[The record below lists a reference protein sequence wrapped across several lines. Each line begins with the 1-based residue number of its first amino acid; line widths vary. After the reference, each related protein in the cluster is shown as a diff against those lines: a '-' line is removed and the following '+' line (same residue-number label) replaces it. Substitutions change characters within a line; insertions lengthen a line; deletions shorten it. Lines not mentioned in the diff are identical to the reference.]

1 MSDID
6 WLGKLV
12 GHVRVVDVLG
22 HGGMGSVYVGY
33 DEKLG
38 RKVALKSIRDQD
50 RLDPATRAR
59 FQREAR
65 TLSQLDH
72 PNICR
77 IYDYV
82 EGEQADF
89 LVLELIA
96 GKSLKDVIREGK
108 TSHEERLALAEQVA
122 SALALAHE
130 RGIIHRDLKPAN
142 IMVTD
147 AGVAKVLDFGL
158 ARAARDQHAPALTV
172 TDAGVA
178 KVLDFGLARAARD
191 QHAPTLSVTPGEPL
205 ASTPEARAESGYVV
219 TQLGTLMGT
228 LAYMSPEQA
237 RGEDVAPA
245 SDMYSLGLV
254 LQELFTGQAP
264 FDLGVPAPELLQQAR
279 EGRTR
284 PVAGL
289 DPDLTALLGR
299 LKSIAPGARPSA
311 RDTLERIRWI
321 RSAPARRRKKRLA
334 VTAFAAL
341 AVLAA
346 GLGVASWRANREAA
360 RANREAE
367 TARRISEFLVDLFKT
382 SDPGRSRGNVVTA
395 RELLDAGA
403 RRLDTE
409 LSDQPRIQARLLDTV
424 GKVYMELG
432 LYEQAQPLQ
441 ERALKIRQATLGGED
456 PEVAESLAGLGILV
470 GRRGDVER
478 SAALLRQALGIQE
491 KVLGP
496 AHPRVAITLKA
507 LGVGARY
514 RSDWAEADRLYRKAL
529 AILEKALGP
538 EAPEV
543 ASTLN
548 NLGVNARDLGDY
560 MEAERLCRKA
570 LAIREKALG
579 PDHPDLADTLNNLG
593 VIASSGR
600 SDYVEADRLYRR
612 ALAIR
617 EKAIGPDS
625 LAVGEV
631 LNNLGVNARDLGD
644 YAEADHL
651 YRRSLVIRERVLG
664 PDHPAVSDILHNLGV
679 DACERGEYTEA
690 ERLFRRSL
698 AIQEKALGPDHPDLA
713 TTASE
718 LGWTLRN
725 QGRDREAEQILS
737 RAFRALEGSSYG
749 PGHELTL
756 EVAVNLSDVLRRR
769 GQPSEALGLALRAME
784 AVKKADPSSQERLSA
799 AHAALEAGLIAQAR
813 GDHPGAVKL
822 WEEGLSRDLE
832 RLLMPRGPSVKAS
845 LLLLLGRPA
854 EARPLLSPA
863 ALAYDVELAVR
874 AKQQGLSAV
883 GPSGSQAEAR

>member
-1 MSDID
+1 MSDTD

-22 HGGMGSVYVGY
+22 HGGMGSVYVGH

-65 TLSQLDH
+65 VLSQLDH

-82 EGEQADF
+82 EGEQTDF

-130 RGIIHRDLKPAN
+130 RGIIHRDIKPAN

-158 ARAARDQHAPALTV
+158 ARAARDQHAPTLT
-172 TDAGVA
+172 
-178 KVLDFGLARAARD
+178 
-191 QHAPTLSVTPGEPL
+191 VTPGEPL

-219 TQLGTLMGT
+219 TKLGTLVGTLAYMSPEQARGEAVTPGEPLASTPEARAESGYVVTKLGTLMGT

-237 RGEDVAPA
+237 RGEAVAPA

-254 LQELFTGQAP
+254 LQELFTGQVP

-321 RSAPARRRKKRLA
+321 RSAPARRRKKMLA

-367 TARRISEFLVDLFKT
+367 TARRTSEFLVDLFKT

-403 RRLDTE
+403 RRLDNE

-424 GKVYMELG
+424 GKVYMALG

-507 LGVGARY
+507 QGVGARY

-538 EAPEV
+538 EDPEV

-560 MEAERLCRKA
+560 VEAERLCRKA

-617 EKAIGPDS
+617 EKALGPDH

-644 YAEADHL
+644 YAEADRL
-651 YRRSLVIRERVLG
+651 YRRSLAIRERALG

-679 DACERGEYTEA
+679 NACERGEYTEA

-713 TTASE
+713 MTASE

-799 AHAALEAGLIAQAR
+799 AHAALEAGLMAQAR
-813 GDHPGAVKL
+813 GDHQGAVKL

-863 ALAYDVELAVR
+863 ALAYDVELATR
-874 AKQQGLSAV
+874 AK
-883 GPSGSQAEAR
+883 

>member
-1 MSDID
+1 MSDTD

-22 HGGMGSVYVGY
+22 HGGMGSVYVGH

-65 TLSQLDH
+65 VLSQLDH

-82 EGEQADF
+82 EGEQTDF

-158 ARAARDQHAPALTV
+158 ARAARDQHALTL
-172 TDAGVA
+172 T
-178 KVLDFGLARAARD
+178 
-191 QHAPTLSVTPGEPL
+191 VTPGEPL

-237 RGEDVAPA
+237 RGEAVAPA

-311 RDTLERIRWI
+311 RDTLEHIRWI

-367 TARRISEFLVDLFKT
+367 TARRTSEFLVDLFKT
-382 SDPGRSRGNVVTA
+382 SDPGQSRGNVVTA

-409 LSDQPRIQARLLDTV
+409 LSDQPRIQARLFDTV
-424 GKVYMELG
+424 GRVYMALG
-432 LYEQAQPLQ
+432 LYEQAQPLL
-441 ERALKIRQATLGGED
+441 ERALKIRQTTLGGED

-470 GRRGDVER
+470 GRRGGAER
-478 SAALLRQALGIQE
+478 STALLRQALGIQE

-529 AILEKALGP
+529 AIQEKALGP
-538 EAPEV
+538 EDPEV
-543 ASTLN
+543 ARTIN

-560 MEAERLCRKA
+560 VEAERLCRKA

-579 PDHPDLADTLNNLG
+579 PNHPDLADTLNNLG

-617 EKAIGPDS
+617 EKALGPDHPD
-625 LAVGEV
+625 LAGT

-644 YAEADHL
+644 YAEADRL
-651 YRRSLVIRERVLG
+651 YRRSLAIRERALG

-679 DACERGEYTEA
+679 NACERGEYTEA

-784 AVKKADPSSQERLSA
+784 AGKKADPSSQERLSA
-799 AHAALEAGLIAQAR
+799 AHAALEAGLLAQAR
-813 GDHPGAVKL
+813 GDHQGAVKL

-863 ALAYDVELAVR
+863 ALAYDVELATR
-874 AKQQGLSAV
+874 AK
-883 GPSGSQAEAR
+883 

>member
-1 MSDID
+1 MSDTD

-65 TLSQLDH
+65 VLSQLDH

-82 EGEQADF
+82 EGEQGDF

-158 ARAARDQHAPALTV
+158 ARAARDQHAPTLTV

-191 QHAPTLSVTPGEPL
+191 QHAPTLTVTPGEPL

-219 TQLGTLMGT
+219 TKLGTLMGT

-237 RGEDVAPA
+237 RGEAVAPA

-264 FDLGVPAPELLQQAR
+264 FDLGLPAPELLQQAR

-321 RSAPARRRKKRLA
+321 RSAPARRRKKMLA

-367 TARRISEFLVDLFKT
+367 TARRTSEFLVDLFKT

-424 GKVYMELG
+424 GQVYMELG

-496 AHPRVAITLKA
+496 THPRVALTLKA
-507 LGVGARY
+507 LGVGARN

-529 AILEKALGP
+529 AIQEKALGP
-538 EAPEV
+538 EDPAV

-560 MEAERLCRKA
+560 VEAERLCRKA

-612 ALAIR
+612 TLAIR
-617 EKAIGPDS
+617 EKALGPDHP
-625 LAVGEV
+625 AVGEV

-644 YAEADHL
+644 YAEADRL
-651 YRRSLVIRERVLG
+651 YRRSLAIRERALG

-679 DACERGEYTEA
+679 NAGDRGEYTEA

-698 AIQEKALGPDHPDLA
+698 AIQQKALGPDHPDLA
-713 TTASE
+713 VTASE

-784 AVKKADPSSQERLSA
+784 AVKKVDPSSQERLSA
-799 AHAALEAGLIAQAR
+799 AHAALEAGLMAQAR
-813 GDHPGAVKL
+813 GDHQGAVKL

-863 ALAYDVELAVR
+863 ALAYDVELATR
-874 AKQQGLSAV
+874 AKQ
-883 GPSGSQAEAR
+883 

>member
-1 MSDID
+1 MNETD

-12 GHVRVVDVLG
+12 GHVRVVEALG
-22 HGGMGSVYVGY
+22 SGGMGTVYIGY

-38 RKVALKSIRDQD
+38 RKVALKSIRDEE

-65 TLSQLDH
+65 VLSQLDH

-96 GKSLKDVIREGK
+96 GKSLKDVIRESE
-108 TSHEERLALAEQVA
+108 TSYEQRLALAEQVA
-122 SALALAHE
+122 GALALAHE

-142 IMVTD
+142 IMVTE
-147 AGVAKVLDFGL
+147 AGEAKVLDFGL
-158 ARAARDQHAPALTV
+158 ARSARDPQSPSPNAMN
-172 TDAGVA
+172 AGAA
-178 KVLDFGLARAARD
+178 KVLDIDVSRAA
-191 QHAPTLSVTPGEPL
+191 QHTYGPTLTVTPGEPP
-205 ASTPEARAESGYVV
+205 ASIPDSQNEPGPVV
-219 TQLGTLMGT
+219 TKLGTLMGT

-237 RGEDVAPA
+237 RGEDIAPA

-264 FDLGVPAPELLQQAR
+264 FDLGVPAPELLRHAQ

-284 PVAGL
+284 PVVGL
-289 DPDLTALLGR
+289 DADLTALLGR
-299 LKSIAPGARPSA
+299 LKSLAPGARPSA
-311 RDTLERIRWI
+311 RDTLDRIVWI
-321 RSAPARRRKKRLA
+321 RSKPARRRKKIVA
-334 VTAFAAL
+334 VSAFAAL

-346 GLGVASWRANREAA
+346 GLGVASWRATREAA

-367 TARRISEFLVDLFKT
+367 TARRISEFLTDLFKT
-382 SDPGRSRGNVVTA
+382 SDPSRSRGNVVTA
-395 RELLDAGA
+395 RELLDVGA
-403 RRLDTE
+403 RRLDSE

-424 GKVYMELG
+424 GKVYMALG

-470 GRRGDVER
+470 GRRGGFER
-478 SAALLRQALGIQE
+478 SEALLRQALGIQE

-496 AHPRVAITLKA
+496 DHPSAALTLKA
-507 LGVGARY
+507 LGVAARY
-514 RSDWAEADRLYRKAL
+514 RGDWAEADTFYRKAL
-529 AILEKALGP
+529 AIQEKALGP
-538 EAPEV
+538 ADPEV

-548 NLGVNARDLGDY
+548 NLGVNARDFGDY
-560 MEAERLCRKA
+560 AEAERLCRKA

-579 PDHPDLADTLNNLG
+579 PDHPDLSDTLNNLG

-600 SDYVEADRLYRR
+600 SDYAEADRLYRR

-617 EKAIGPDS
+617 EKVLGPEH

-631 LNNLGVNARDLGD
+631 LTNLGVNARDLGD
-644 YAEADHL
+644 YGESDRL
-651 YRRSLVIRERVLG
+651 YRRSLAIREKALG

-679 DACERGEYTEA
+679 NACERGEYIEA

-698 AIQEKALGPDHPDLA
+698 AIQEKALNPDHPDLA
-713 TTASE
+713 TTANE

-737 RAFRALEGSSYG
+737 RAFRALEKSSYG
-749 PGHELTL
+749 PGHEFTL

-769 GQPSEALGLALRAME
+769 GQLTEALGLALRSIE
-784 AVKKADPSSQERLSA
+784 AVKKSAPSAQERLNA

-813 GDHPGAVKL
+813 GDHQGAATF
-822 WEEGLSRDLE
+822 WAAGLSPDLE

-845 LLLLLGRPA
+845 LLFLLGRPA

-863 ALAYDVELAVR
+863 ALAYDAELVAR
-874 AKQQGLSAV
+874 AKQQENGKL
-883 GPSGSQAEAR
+883 